1 VPLDLR
7 SRWAARPRALP
18 VVARVRAVNWRPLAV
33 ALFVAVIFGIAG
45 GSVGQWMGWRT
56 AGALPT
62 DAEAEAIARLAL
74 AGPVPPPERKDEFFG
89 YDPDGNYG
97 PGYVRF
103 TVPADPAAAS
113 FPWQAK
119 DVRVRLDTAGWE
131 IDKTWAGDGPDESSD
146 PRRASSERA
155 ERVDGLLFVADKGE
169 WRVRYLAGPGQEAR
183 LEIVRLAPMAVPA
196 GGALGGLVL
205 AGMGWVIGLR
215 SVRRAVYLGRFAN
228 RWVWWLLTASVVA
241 MLPLLLLT
249 LVRLVVG
256 YAQLSRPQ
264 IPLWTALAEPMLL
277 PLAVAAVIELG
288 AAAAIIAG
296 ARVPE
301 PAAESPAPALEAAL
315 ESESEVNETLR
326 EGD

>member
-1 VPLDLR
+1 
-7 SRWAARPRALP
+7 
-18 VVARVRAVNWRPLAV
+18 VVARVRTVNWRPLAV

-74 AGPVPPPERKDEFFG
+74 AGSVPEPERKDEFFG

-97 PGYVRF
+97 AGYVRF
-103 TVPADPAAAS
+103 TLPADPAAAS

-119 DVRVRLDTAGWE
+119 DVRVRLDTAGWA

-146 PRRASSERA
+146 PRRASNEPA

-169 WRVRYLAGPGQEAR
+169 WRVRYLAGPGQETR

-196 GGALGGLVL
+196 GGALGGLAL
-205 AGMGWVIGLR
+205 AGLGWLIGLR
-215 SVRRAVYLGRFAN
+215 SVRRAAYLGRFAN

-256 YAQLSRPQ
+256 YAQISSPQ

-296 ARVPE
+296 ARLPEPVAVDDRVPE
-301 PAAESPAPALEAAL
+301 PAVVGGPAPVDGPTHIEAPAD
-315 ESESEVNETLR
+315 ETDPAGAT
-326 EGD
+326 ENDG